1 MGLLDDA
8 IREHLELKR
17 KHGAPESEIER
28 AEQEA
33 LTPARRDPTA
43 GAGVPAVEEVEGAPL
58 GPDDV
63 PPPPPPPAAE
73 EPVAGDE
80 TEAAEPPPPPPPVD
94 EPVYAD
100 EYAADLPPADP
111 DAPEPALPLAS
122 EEDEDEDDLA
132 LPPEPPAQETQVRS
146 VIEPPGAVA
155 ASSLDPEAEEAPPP
169 GTAKPHGDPA
179 IEEDDLD
186 ADEFEPD
193 EVPSEEQLGRE
204 PGEPDPYRSRT
215 TILDDPL
222 DESAPPPP
230 AHPPPAGDPAAADE
244 ADVLEETPDFLRE
257 TPEHDKLWFEQ
268 KPPRDFDFD

>member
-17 KHGAPESEIER
+17 KHGAPDAEIER

-43 GAGVPAVEEVEGAPL
+43 DAGVPAVEEARGVHID
-58 GPDDV
+58 PDDV
-63 PPPPPPPAAE
+63 PPPPPPP
-73 EPVAGDE
+73 
-80 TEAAEPPPPPPPVD
+80 PPPVD
-94 EPVYAD
+94 DPVYAD
-100 EYAADLPPADP
+100 EYAVDPPPADP

-122 EEDEDEDDLA
+122 EEEDELA
-132 LPPEPPAQETQVRS
+132 LPPEPPEPSQQETQVRS
-146 VIEPPGAVA
+146 VIEPPGAVS
-155 ASSLDPEAEEAPPP
+155 ASSLEREAEEAPPP

-179 IEEDDLD
+179 IEDDDLD
-186 ADEFEPD
+186 AEELDPD
-193 EVPSEEQLGRE
+193 EVPSEEQLGG
-204 PGEPDPYRSRT
+204 PDEPDQYRSRT

-230 AHPPPAGDPAAADE
+230 AHPPPAGEAAAADE